1 MPISKTHSSTG
12 GNNTGSCSSLANYLE
27 KENMELDKK
36 SDQEKDHDKKMKIE
50 SMKQQFFNHEKS
62 DISHTEVISSIDN
75 NKKKLGK
82 EDAKFFAPTISF
94 SEKEQQHIAKIVSGR
109 NIENIKDLNVKEFKA
124 YNKAIQDYARKAMD
138 NYAKNFNRKD
148 KGLES
153 GKDLV
158 YYGKVEHMRKYK
170 GTDKEVQQGKVKSG
184 EYKKGLQSHVHLI
197 VSRKDKTQKLKL
209 SPMANERNK
218 TRKIGG
224 NEYKVGFDRKE
235 WIQANE
241 KVFDQQFQYKRQEIE
256 KFQNQN
262 ILKNGSPAEKAK
274 IIKTI
279 EKDNEIAKA
288 KNSQNELGI

>member
-27 KENMELDKK
+27 KENIELDKM
-36 SDQEKDHDKKMKIE
+36 SDQEKDHDSKMKIE

-62 DISHTEVISSIDN
+62 DVSHTEVISSIDN

-94 SEKEQQHIAKIVSGR
+94 SEKEQQQIAKMVSGK

-148 KGLES
+148 KGLET

-170 GTDKEVQQGKVKSG
+170 GTDKEVQQGKIKSG

-241 KVFDQQFQYKRQEIE
+241 KAFDQQFQYKRQEIE

-262 ILKNGSPAEKAK
+262 ILKNGNPSEKAK

-279 EKDNEIAKA
+279 EKDKGIEKA
-288 KNSQNELGI
+288 QNSQNELGI

>member
-1 MPISKTHSSTG
+1 MPISKVHSSSG

-27 KENMELDKK
+27 KENMELDKM
-36 SDQEKDHDKKMKIE
+36 SDQEKDQDKKMKIE
-50 SMKQQFFNHEKS
+50 SMKQQFFTHKKS
-62 DISHTEVISSIDN
+62 DVSHTEVISSIDN

-82 EDAKFFAPTISF
+82 EDAKFFAPTINF
-94 SEKEQQHIAKIVSGR
+94 SEKEQQQIAKMVSGR

-124 YNKAIQDYARKAMD
+124 YNKAIQEYARKVMD

-148 KGLES
+148 KGLET
-153 GKDLV
+153 GKDLI

-241 KVFDQQFQYKRQEIE
+241 KAFDQQFQYKRQEIE

-262 ILKNGSPAEKAK
+262 ILKNGSPSEKAK
-274 IIKTI
+274 VIKTI
-279 EKDNEIAKA
+279 EKDNEIAKT
-288 KNSQNELGI
+288 KSSQNELGI